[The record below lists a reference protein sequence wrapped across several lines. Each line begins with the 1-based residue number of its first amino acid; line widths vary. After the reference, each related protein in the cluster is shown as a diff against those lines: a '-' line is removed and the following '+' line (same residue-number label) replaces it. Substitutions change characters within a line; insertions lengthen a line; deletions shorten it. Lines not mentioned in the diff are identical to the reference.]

1 MDERT
6 PRGTLIACVTIIAL
20 GAGVRFFLAWTAP
33 PSMDLKA
40 YGIVAGLLRGNE
52 RLYEG
57 TRDYN
62 YAPIWSWVVA
72 GLDHASRATGLSF
85 FGLTRSFLSAADLGL
100 AALVSLLARRTRVV
114 RPWPAAAL
122 VIANPLLIWT
132 SSVQGQFDNLSVL
145 LLLAALLAA
154 TTRRAAPLLFLSIA
168 VKQVTAVHPILW
180 LRSRADALPVAAAY
194 AAVAALF
201 LPYAGQA
208 RAIRDHVL
216 FYRAVPRSYGFS
228 EFVLYDARLALP
240 LALVALTAACGA
252 AWRLRFHE
260 PARACLFVFL
270 VLLFFGPGLSPN
282 YFVWPLAL
290 GALFGGAGYWLTTA
304 SALAWTLGWHY
315 YGWPGTSQFMG
326 HLVWLSVAFWGVRE
340 MRLFAG
346 QPAASP

>member
-6 PRGTLIACVTIIAL
+6 PRGTIVACVAIIAL
-20 GAGVRFFLAWTAP
+20 GTSVRFFLAWTAP
-33 PSMDLKA
+33 PSMDLEA
-40 YGIVAGLLRGNE
+40 YWIVADLLRRGE

-57 TRDYN
+57 TQQYN
-62 YAPIWSWVVA
+62 YAPVWSWVVA
-72 GLDHASRATGLSF
+72 GLDRASRATGLSF
-85 FGLTRSFLSAADLGL
+85 YGLTRSLLSAGDLAL
-100 AALVSLLARRTRVV
+100 AALVFCLARRTRVV
-114 RPWPAAAL
+114 RPWPAAVL
-122 VIANPLLIWT
+122 VIANPMLIWA

-154 TTRRAAPLLFLSIA
+154 TTWRAAPFLFLSLA

-180 LRSRADALPVAAAY
+180 LKSRADVLPVAATY

-228 EFVLYDARLALP
+228 EFVLYDARFALP
-240 LALVALTAACGA
+240 VALAALAAACAA
-252 AWRLRFHE
+252 AWWLRFHE
-260 PARACLFVFL
+260 PARASLFVFL
-270 VLLFFGPGLSPN
+270 VLLFFAPGLSPN

-290 GALFGGAGYWLTTA
+290 GALFGGAGYVLTTA

-315 YGWPGTSQFMG
+315 SWPGSSQFMG

-340 MRLFAG
+340 IRVFACG
-346 QPAASP
+346 SAPSP